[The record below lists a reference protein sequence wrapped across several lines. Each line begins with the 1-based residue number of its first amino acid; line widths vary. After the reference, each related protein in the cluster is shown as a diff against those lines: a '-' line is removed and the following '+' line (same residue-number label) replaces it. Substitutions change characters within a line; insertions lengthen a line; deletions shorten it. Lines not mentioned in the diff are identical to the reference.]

1 MTAHPASTIPV
12 TPRAAFDPRRS
23 IPAKW
28 FHTFASLILAAFTF
42 WGFHHFYLE
51 GRSYPGRDITPPIRG
66 LVIAH
71 GISMAL
77 WILLF
82 LLQPFLVA
90 VNRKRFHMTLG
101 RVGAVLAGII
111 FVLGMFIAIYSARV
125 APPDN
130 MLWGMNRHQFMAV
143 PFFGIL
149 LFGVYV
155 SAGIWFRRRP
165 AIHRAMIMTGTFTAM
180 SAAISRIDVLS
191 NLYVGT
197 AWERW
202 FGPFLITQA
211 LMGTLLIVRC
221 IAIRSIDRWLT
232 FGFITLTAACLA
244 VNWFART
251 DAWTT
256 FAKVLAP

>member
-1 MTAHPASTIPV
+1 MTAHPTSLP
-12 TPRAAFDPRRS
+12 PRSRPTSDPRRS

-28 FHTFASLILAAFTF
+28 FHTAASLLLAALTL

-66 LVIAH
+66 LVIVH

-90 VNRKRFHMTLG
+90 INKKRAHMTIG
-101 RVGAVLAGII
+101 RVGAVLAGTI
-111 FVLGMFIAIYSARV
+111 FVLGMFIAVYSTRV

-130 MLWGMNRHQFMAV
+130 VLWGMNRHQFMAV
-143 PFFGIL
+143 PFFVAL
-149 LFGVYV
+149 LFALYVGVAV
-155 SAGIWFRRRP
+155 CLRRKP
-165 AIHRAMIMTGTFTAM
+165 AIHRAMMLTGTFAAM

-197 AWERW
+197 TWERY
-202 FGPFLITQA
+202 FGPFFVTQA
-211 LMGTLLIVRC
+211 LMCVLLIVRC
-221 IAIRSIDRWLT
+221 IVTRSIDRWLT
-232 FGFITLTAACLA
+232 FGFLSLTAAFA
-244 VNWFART
+244 FVMWFART
-251 DAWTT
+251 DAWNSFATT
-256 FAKVLAP
+256 LAP